1 MRGVL
6 GDEDRQAGGS
16 KGTDLTGQ
24 EEESGFILAQP
35 EGTTGR
41 LKKVLPAPGGR
52 WAEQT
57 VEAGAPDHSGS
68 WCGGWGHVLMCF
80 GDGTTRP
87 SGKFEKG

>member
-6 GDEDRQAGGS
+6 GGEGRPKDEDREAGGS

-24 EEESGFILAQP
+24 EKESGFILAQP

-52 WAEQT
+52 RAEPT
-57 VEAGAPDHSGS
+57 VEAGSLAHSGS
-68 WCGGWGHVLMCF
+68 
-80 GDGTTRP
+80 
-87 SGKFEKG
+87 